1 MGRTLTSM
9 TDVLASEPALF
20 FLVVVLVLSLLAL
33 WGGYVYAARP
43 RDKDTDRD
51 ENAFGLGQTAIF
63 GLIVLI
69 LAFSFS
75 FAAERFE
82 ARRALVVQEADA
94 IGSAYAHMDFLPVA
108 RRTIEQTLMHDYAAA
123 RVGALSE
130 TTYAWDDGPN
140 TKRARAIHER
150 LWEMASADVR
160 SDPHNVAYLS
170 LAETVDKMG
179 DITDFQT
186 AAINN
191 HVPAPILGIV
201 VLCTFVGA
209 GLLGLTFGRVRS
221 PNRALSLIFCVIFA
235 ATVFTIVDLDHP
247 KGGLLKIDVAPMQNV
262 LDDMK

>member
-1 MGRTLTSM
+1 MI
-9 TDVLASEPALF
+9 DVLASEPALF

-33 WGGYVYAARP
+33 WGGYAYAARA
-43 RDKDTDRD
+43 RDATSDRD

-94 IGSAYAHMDFLPVA
+94 VGSAYAHMDFLPTV
-108 RRTIEQTLMHDYAAA
+108 RRAIEQKLMHDYAAA

-130 TTYAWDDGPN
+130 TTYNWDDGPN
-140 TKRARAIHER
+140 TEKARTIHER
-150 LWEMASADVR
+150 LWAMAAADVR
-160 SDPHNVAYLS
+160 SDPHSVAYLS

-179 DITDFQT
+179 DISNFQT

-191 HVPAPILGIV
+191 HVPPPILGIV

-209 GLLGLTFGRVRS
+209 GLLGLTFGRVKS

>member
-1 MGRTLTSM
+1 MI
-9 TDVLASEPALF
+9 DVLAAEPALF

-33 WGGYVYAARP
+33 WGGYAYAARRAGERP
-43 RDKDTDRD
+43 SDRD

-75 FAAERFE
+75 FAADRFE
-82 ARRALVVQEADA
+82 TRRALVVQEADA
-94 IGSAYAHMDFLPVA
+94 VGAAYAHMDFLPLA
-108 RRTIEQTLMHDYAAA
+108 RRTVEQKLMHDYAAA

-130 TTYAWDDGPN
+130 TTYAWDDGPF
-140 TKRARAIHER
+140 TKRARAIHQR
-150 LWEMASADVR
+150 LWEMAADDVR
-160 SDPHNVAYLS
+160 ADPYNVAYLS
-170 LAETVDKMG
+170 LAEEIDKMG
-179 DITDFQT
+179 DITAFQT

-209 GLLGLTFGRVRS
+209 GLLGLTFGRVKS

-262 LDDMK
+262 LDDMH

>member
-1 MGRTLTSM
+1 MI
-9 TDVLASEPALF
+9 DVLASEPAVF
-20 FLVVVLVLSLLAL
+20 FLVVALVLSLLAL
-33 WGGYVYAARP
+33 WGGYAYAARAKAQN
-43 RDKDTDRD
+43 DDRD

-94 IGSAYAHMDFLPVA
+94 VGAAYAHLDFLPLA
-108 RRTIEQTLMHDYAAA
+108 QRSAAQTLMHDYAAA

-130 TTYAWDDGPN
+130 TTYAWNDGPS
-140 TKRARAIHER
+140 TSKARAIHER
-150 LWEMASADVR
+150 LWELASADVR
-160 SDPHNVAYLS
+160 ADPYNVAYLS
-170 LAETVDKMG
+170 LAETIDKMG

-201 VLCTFVGA
+201 ILCTFVGA
-209 GLLGLTFGRVRS
+209 GLLGLTFGRVKS

-247 KGGLLKIDVAPMQNV
+247 KGGLLKIDVAPMQNA
-262 LDDMK
+262 LDDMR